1 MIVAMDPHAELK
13 LPTVS
18 VAVRLSVVGA
28 EPMAAEVFVAD
39 VPRLGRSQLLDDL
52 AAMLEGEAGFL
63 PVRHA
68 TTVRLLGKHAMVWIA
83 VKRHQPRPM
92 DTWVEEPSEVIQ
104 LYDREYHVEVALT
117 GGTRLLGQLLDS
129 SPADRPRA
137 IDHLNRVGRFVR
149 LWTQDE
155 HFLINKSH
163 IVHVTEV

>member
-1 MIVAMDPHAELK
+1 MEPSTELK
-13 LPTVS
+13 LPTIAVS
-18 VAVRLSVVGA
+18 VRLAVVGA
-28 EPMAAEVFVAD
+28 EPAAAEVFVAD

-52 AAMLEGEAGFL
+52 ATMLEGDAGFL
-63 PVRHA
+63 PVRNA
-68 TTVRLLGKHAMVWIA
+68 GIVRLLGKHAMVWIA
-83 VKRHQPRPM
+83 VKRAQPRPVE
-92 DTWVEEPSEVIQ
+92 DWPEEPSEVIT

-117 GGTRLLGQLLDS
+117 TGTRLMGQLLDS

-155 HFLINKSH
+155 HFLINKAH